1 MLSWTCTVHKGQGL
15 SLNAGVI
22 SFDLER
28 QRSFNQGQMYV
39 ALSRVKDFENLP
51 LVGTHNRN
59 AFQANINVTLEYN
72 RFWES
77 SYFVPLNTV
86 NKNSNCLAVFL
97 LNTRSSRRLAQDTV
111 KDENLMENG
120 VLYLT
125 EIQICQ
131 ENNVSDIEQHL
142 DTFEVHLN
150 LEGDRYHI
158 S

>member
-1 MLSWTCTVHKGQGL
+1 MTV
-15 SLNAGVI
+15 S
-22 SFDLER
+22 
-28 QRSFNQGQMYV
+28 
-39 ALSRVKDFENLP
+39 
-51 LVGTHNRN
+51 
-59 AFQANINVTLEYN
+59 
-72 RFWES
+72 
-77 SYFVPLNTV
+77 
-86 NKNSNCLAVFL
+86 L

-131 ENNVSDIEQHL
+131 ENNVSDIEQQL

>member
-1 MLSWTCTVHKGQGL
+1 MFSWTGTVHKVQGL

-39 ALSRVKDFENLP
+39 ALSCVKYIENLH

-77 SYFVPLNTV
+77 NYFVPLNTV
-86 NKNSNCLAVFL
+86 NKNSNFLTVSL
-97 LNTRSSRRLAQDTV
+97 LNTRSLRRLVQDIV
-111 KDENLMENG
+111 KDENLMEND

-125 EIQICQ
+125 EIQIYQ
-131 ENNVSDIEQHL
+131 ENNVSDIEQH
-142 DTFEVHLN
+142 N
-150 LEGDRYHI
+150 N
-158 S
+158 